1 MCDWEFPTTTNVMP
15 TSFGLIATWLR
26 HLKSYICY
34 YVSEWIHLFFSSPH
48 LEKQRD
54 RIVKVGPKASLYLA
68 CVWITKLGFQRW
80 SCWQFYKWIN
90 WHPIFPNRWYN
101 AHVSNRLYK
110 VGPKVSLYLARVSI
124 TKYEHETTL
133 VRWFCWTLY
142 KVNNVWYQIFNTIEC
157 KGSLIYVRYHSLWPR
172 YNQTTY
178 MLWYQIFNAIECF

>member
-1 MCDWEFPTTTNVMP
+1 MNTRLHWWGGFVEHCIKWKTCDWEFPTTTNVMP

-90 WHPIFPNRWYN
+90 WHPIFPNR
-101 AHVSNRLYK
+101 LYK
-110 VGPKVSLYLARVSI
+110 VGPKVSLYLAEVSI
-124 TKYEHETTL
+124 SKYEHEITL
-133 VRWFCWTLY
+133 VRFSWTLY
-142 KVNNVWYQIFNTIEC
+142 KVNDVWLKLLNHHRC
-157 KGSLIYVRYHSLWPR
+157 
-172 YNQTTY
+172 
-178 MLWYQIFNAIECF
+178 NA

>member
-1 MCDWEFPTTTNVMP
+1 MNTRLHWWGGFVEHCIKWKTCDWEFPTTTNVMP

-90 WHPIFPNRWYN
+90 WHPIFQTDAQGLFVFGSSINN
-101 AHVSNRLYK
+101 K
-110 VGPKVSLYLARVSI
+110 VRTRDYIGEVVLL
-124 TKYEHETTL
+124 
-133 VRWFCWTLY
+133 
-142 KVNNVWYQIFNTIEC
+142 TI
-157 KGSLIYVRYHSLWPR
+157 V
-172 YNQTTY
+172 
-178 MLWYQIFNAIECF
+178 